1 MWQKSILDSG
11 GLKLKEVVCV
21 GAVRNSEVARNS
33 SAIIKTSVLI
43 TRLI

>member
-21 GAVRNSEVARNS
+21 GAVWNSEVARKS
-33 SAIIKTSVLI
+33 SAIKMSVLI